1 MGSLAKSA
9 QPLQMAVAFAISIH
23 CGAALAANELQ
34 CFETPGTMQNICVEP
49 GAVRV
54 NGDIRSSPIYSGG
67 PKTVNATS
75 FVLVTNCKSNISTL
89 QDRNGSNFAGGR
101 SGDTPALRSLA
112 VSVCSVAKPKFDKAL
127 RQF

>member
-1 MGSLAKSA
+1 MRSPAKSA
-9 QPLQMAVAFAISIH
+9 RSVQLAIAFGISID
-23 CGAALAANELQ
+23 CGLAFAANELQ

-54 NGDIRSSPIYSGG
+54 NGDVRSSPIYSGG
-67 PKTVNATS
+67 PKTVKATS
-75 FVLVTNCKSNISTL
+75 FVLVTNCKSNVSTL
-89 QDRNGSNFAGGR
+89 QDRDGSNFAGGR